1 MGLHLEIV
9 TPEKEVFSDEVSTV
23 VVPGTEG
30 EIGVLPAHAPV
41 VTMLLPGELRYS
53 KDGKEE
59 ELAVG
64 EGMLEITGTRVAVLT
79 DMALAEHEIDEDA
92 VEEAL
97 KRAEERKAG
106 LVGDEE
112 IAAVEASIQKSLA
125 QLQLKRKRRR
135 NV

>member
-1 MGLHLEIV
+1 MSLHLEIV
-9 TPEKEVFSDEVSTV
+9 TPEKEVFSDQVDGV
-23 VVPGTEG
+23 VVPGSEG
-30 EIGVLPAHAPV
+30 EMGVLPAHTPL
-41 VTMLLPGELRYS
+41 VTMLLPGELRYT

-64 EGMLEITGTRVAVLT
+64 EGMLEVTGQRVAVLT
-79 DMALAEHEIDEDA
+79 DMALAEHEIDETA

-106 LVGDEE
+106 LTGDEE

-125 QLQLKRKRRR
+125 QLHLKRKRRR
-135 NV
+135 TL